1 MASDVSASINVLQL
15 AIEVGAIA
23 LSVGGLVF
31 MVKSH
36 QRKIESLE
44 KKMDEVRENW
54 VDRRYLEQQL
64 QLHEDR
70 MVGKIL
76 LALGSTHNKGN
87 IP

>member
-1 MASDVSASINVLQL
+1 MAGDVSTPINLLQL
-15 AIEVGAIA
+15 AIEIGAIA
-23 LSVGGLVF
+23 VSVGGLVF

-54 VDRRYLEQQL
+54 VDRRYLEHQL

-76 LALGSTHNKGN
+76 LALGATTKGAR
-87 IP
+87 